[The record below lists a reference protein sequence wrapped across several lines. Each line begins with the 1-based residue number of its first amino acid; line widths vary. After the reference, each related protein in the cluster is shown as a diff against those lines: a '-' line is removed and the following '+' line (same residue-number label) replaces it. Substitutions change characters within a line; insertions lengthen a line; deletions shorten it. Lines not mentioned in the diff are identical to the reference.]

1 MTVVE
6 MMKQM
11 SESLNNKD
19 KRLALKFIDERKFDN
34 LYDLVNSTIYK
45 LVKKEELEESEEHR
59 LDNLREYRTI
69 IVEYLNQLDYNDFSN
84 SDYIDDYEEEFEG
97 Y

>member
-1 MTVVE
+1 MTAVE

-19 KRLALKFIDERKFDN
+19 KRLALKFIDERKFDS
-34 LYDLVNSTIYK
+34 LYDLINSTIYK
-45 LVKKEELEESEEHR
+45 LVKKKELEESEEHR
-59 LDNLREYRTI
+59 LDDLREYRTI

-84 SDYIDDYEEEFEG
+84 SDYIDDYEEFED

>member
-6 MMKQM
+6 QMKQM
-11 SESLNNKD
+11 SESLSIKD
-19 KRLALKFIDERKFDN
+19 KRLALKFIEDRKFDS

-45 LVKKEELEESEEHR
+45 LVKKNELEESEEHR
-59 LDNLREYRTI
+59 LDSLREYRTI

-84 SDYIDDYEEEFEG
+84 SDYIDDYEEFED

>member
-6 MMKQM
+6 QMKQM
-11 SESLNNKD
+11 SESLSIKD
-19 KRLALKFIDERKFDN
+19 KRLALKFIEDRKFDS

-45 LVKKEELEESEEHR
+45 LVKKKELEESEEHR
-59 LDNLREYRTI
+59 LDDLREYRTI

-84 SDYIDDYEEEFEG
+84 SDYIDDYEEFED

>member
-1 MTVVE
+1 MTAVE
-6 MMKQM
+6 TMKQM
-11 SESLNNKD
+11 SESLNDKD
-19 KRLALKFIDERKFDN
+19 KRLALKFIEERKFDS

-45 LVKKEELEESEEHR
+45 LVKKKELEESEEHR
-59 LDNLREYRTI
+59 LDSLREYRTI

-84 SDYIDDYEEEFEG
+84 SDYIDDYEEFED

>member
-1 MTVVE
+1 MTAVE
-6 MMKQM
+6 TMKQM
-11 SESLNNKD
+11 SESLNDKD
-19 KRLALKFIDERKFDN
+19 KRLALKFIEERKFDN

-45 LVKKEELEESEEHR
+45 LVKKKELEELEEHR
-59 LDNLREYRTI
+59 LDSLRKYRTI

-84 SDYIDDYEEEFEG
+84 SDYIDDYEEFED

>member
-1 MTVVE
+1 MTAVE

-11 SESLNNKD
+11 SESLNDKD
-19 KRLALKFIDERKFDN
+19 KRLALKFIDERKFDS
-34 LYDLVNSTIYK
+34 LYDLINSTIYK
-45 LVKKEELEESEEHR
+45 LVKKKELEESEEHR
-59 LDNLREYRTI
+59 LDDLREYRTI

-84 SDYIDDYEEEFEG
+84 SDYIDDYEEFED

>member
-1 MTVVE
+1 MTAVE
-6 MMKQM
+6 TMKQM
-11 SESLNNKD
+11 SESLNDKD
-19 KRLALKFIDERKFDN
+19 KRLALKFIEERKFDN

-45 LVKKEELEESEEHR
+45 LVKKKELEEFEEHR

-84 SDYIDDYEEEFEG
+84 SDYIDDYEEFED

>member
-6 MMKQM
+6 TMKQM
-11 SESLNNKD
+11 SESLNDKD
-19 KRLALKFIDERKFDN
+19 KRLALKFIDERKFDS

-45 LVKKEELEESEEHR
+45 LNKKQELEEIEEHR
-59 LDNLREYRTI
+59 LDDLREYRTI

-84 SDYIDDYEEEFEG
+84 SDYIDDYEEFED

>member
-1 MTVVE
+1 MTAVE
-6 MMKQM
+6 TMKQM
-11 SESLNNKD
+11 SESLNDKD

-45 LVKKEELEESEEHR
+45 LVKKNELEELEEHR
-59 LDNLREYRTI
+59 LDSLREYRTI

-84 SDYIDDYEEEFEG
+84 SDYIDDYEEFED

>member
-1 MTVVE
+1 MTAVE
-6 MMKQM
+6 TMKQM
-11 SESLNNKD
+11 SESLNDKD

-45 LVKKEELEESEEHR
+45 LVKKKELEESEEHR

-69 IVEYLNQLDYNDFSN
+69 VVEYLNQLDYNDFSN
-84 SDYIDDYEEEFEG
+84 SDYIDDYEEFEG